1 MQSGQPSVN
10 DKRQLGR
17 AQLFPFFL
25 CEYCEKKTKA
35 EANNFMTRR
44 AGRAARRNLQKN
56 SDDLLCNLM

>member
-35 EANNFMTRR
+35 EANNFMTQR
-44 AGRAARRNLQKN
+44 AGRAARILQQKK
-56 SDDLLCNLM
+56 

>member
-44 AGRAARRNLQKN
+44 AGRAARILQKKN
-56 SDDLLCNLM
+56 EMMTFCVI